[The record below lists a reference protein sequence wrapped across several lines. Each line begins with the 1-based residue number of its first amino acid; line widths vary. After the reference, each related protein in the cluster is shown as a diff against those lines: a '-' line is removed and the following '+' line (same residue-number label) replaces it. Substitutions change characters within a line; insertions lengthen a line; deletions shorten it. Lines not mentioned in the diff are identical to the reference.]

1 MNDVSPLIQVEELAA
16 DTARYL
22 VFDCRTSLADHNA
35 GRRAYLAGHLP
46 GALFADL
53 EQDLS
58 AEPGAGGR
66 HPLPD
71 REDFIHQ
78 VQQWGVN
85 ADSRVVCYDDA
96 GGAFAAR
103 LWWMFRWLGHARV
116 QVLDGGLGA
125 WLAADKPLSTEIPSP
140 SPGNF
145 QVKAPLTRIC
155 AADDIDASSQLLLD
169 ARDGA
174 RFRGEV
180 EPIDRIAGHIPG
192 AVSAP
197 FNENLDQGRFREPS
211 VLNSRFAQLG
221 ASDNSAIVC
230 YCGSGVTAAHNIL
243 ALRVAGYPEPA
254 LYPGSWSGWISDP
267 DRPIATG
274 E

>member
-1 MNDVSPLIQVEELAA
+1 
-16 DTARYL
+16 
-22 VFDCRTSLADHNA
+22 
-35 GRRAYLAGHLP
+35 
-46 GALFADL
+46 
-53 EQDLS
+53 
-58 AEPGAGGR
+58 
-66 HPLPD
+66 
-71 REDFIHQ
+71 
-78 VQQWGVN
+78 
-85 ADSRVVCYDDA
+85 
-96 GGAFAAR
+96 
-103 LWWMFRWLGHARV
+103 MFRWLGLARV

-140 SPGNF
+140 APGNF
-145 QVKAPLTRIC
+145 QAKAPLTRIC
-155 AADDIDASSQLLLD
+155 SADDIDASSQLLLD

-180 EPIDRIAGHIPG
+180 EPIDRIAGHIPS

-221 ASDNSAIVC
+221 ASDQSAIVC

-243 ALRVAGYPEPA
+243 ALRVAGFPEPA